1 MTFWATLWYAGA
13 VVVTLGYEGQ
23 TLEQCNQLGEV
34 MMHDIASAYA
44 DPDIL
49 KSIQELGS
57 FPTDEFSFTCEEKM
71 LPVHEKYQ

>member
-1 MTFWATLWYAGA
+1 
-13 VVVTLGYEGQ
+13 
-23 TLEQCNQLGEV
+23 

-44 DPDIL
+44 DPVVL
-49 KSIQELGS
+49 KSIQELRS